1 MGISISKK
9 MLPKNIGVIRAV
21 ATSIASNVLMRLS
34 DYVVSKQMLFI
45 IWYFSHPD
53 FG

>member
-9 MLPKNIGVIRAV
+9 TLPKNSGVIRAV

-34 DYVVSKQMLFI
+34 DYVISK
-45 IWYFSHPD
+45 
-53 FG
+53 